1 MLSIANSYDIPN
13 VRVSGWVCKTN
24 LPTNTA
30 YRAFGTPQAI
40 MAGELIIRD
49 VARKLNKDVIEIMQL
64 NLFNEGDSTF
74 YQQKLSDG
82 NLKRYTTS

>member
-1 MLSIANSYDIPN
+1 MLSIANSYHIPN

-40 MAGELIIRD
+40 MAGELIIRQI
-49 VARKLNKDVIEIMQL
+49 ARQLNRDVIDIMDM

-74 YQQKLSDG
+74 YQQKLIDG
-82 NLKRYTTS
+82 NLRR

>member
-1 MLSIANSYDIPN
+1 MLSISNSYHIPN

-40 MAGELIIRD
+40 MAGELIIRQIS
-49 VARKLNKDVIEIMQL
+49 RQLNRDVIDIMDI

-74 YQQKLSDG
+74 YNQKLIDG
-82 NLKRYTTS
+82 NLRR